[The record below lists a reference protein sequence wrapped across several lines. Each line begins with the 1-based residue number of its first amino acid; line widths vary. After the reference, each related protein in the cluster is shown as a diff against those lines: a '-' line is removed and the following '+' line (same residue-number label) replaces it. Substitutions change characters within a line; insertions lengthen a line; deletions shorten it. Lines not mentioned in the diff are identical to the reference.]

1 MRKSTK
7 IRLVAVLCFLSSVGA
22 LAIGQGTIS
31 GSLVVA
37 GLACIVAGATAARA
51 EKK

>member
-7 IRLVAVLCFLSSVGA
+7 IRLGAVLCFLSSVGA
-22 LAIGQGTIS
+22 LAASQGVIS
-31 GSLVVA
+31 GFLVVA